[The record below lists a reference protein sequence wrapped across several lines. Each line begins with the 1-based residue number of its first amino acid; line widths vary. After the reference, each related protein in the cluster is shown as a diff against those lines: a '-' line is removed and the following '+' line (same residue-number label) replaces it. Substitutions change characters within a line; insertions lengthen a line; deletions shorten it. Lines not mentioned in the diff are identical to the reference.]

1 MNDMSQV
8 IIAKSDQLNGDDLIS
23 GPITVKIS
31 GVKITAGTEQPVAI
45 HYEGDGGKPWK
56 CCKSMSR
63 VLVSAWGPDASKYI
77 GKSVTLYRDPTVK
90 WGGMEVGGIRI
101 SHMSDIDRDMVIAL
115 TATRGNKKP
124 FTVKPL
130 GKSTTKKA
138 APKLD
143 PDFDPDAFVESVKQQ
158 AIDATEASSLDTWW
172 NSPETTAKR
181 KFLAQADQDK
191 SQFVRSL
198 VADRIG
204 ELEAGKDV

>member
-31 GVKITAGTEQPVAI
+31 SVKITAGTEQPVAI
-45 HYEGDGGKPWK
+45 HYEGDNGKPWK

-63 VLVSAWGPDASKYI
+63 VLVSAWGPDASKYV

-101 SHMSDIDRDMVIAL
+101 SHMSDIERDMVIAL

-124 FTVKPL
+124 FTVKTL
-130 GKSTTKKA
+130 GKPAVKKA
-138 APKLD
+138 APKPD
-143 PDFDPDAFVESVKQQ
+143 PDFDADAFVESVKQQ
-158 AIDATEASSLDTWW
+158 AIDATDSAQLDTWW

-181 KFLAQADQDK
+181 KQLASADQDK

-204 ELEAGKDV
+204 ELVAGSEV